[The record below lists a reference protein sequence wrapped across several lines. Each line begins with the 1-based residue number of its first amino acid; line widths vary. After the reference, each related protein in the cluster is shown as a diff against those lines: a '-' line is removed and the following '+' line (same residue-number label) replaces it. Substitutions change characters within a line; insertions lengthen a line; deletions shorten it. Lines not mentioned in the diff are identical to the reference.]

1 MATIKEPT
9 QVSLTFN
16 ARPWTLN
23 AERAGNR
30 WKRAEM
36 VKVWRDAFHWLAIA
50 EKTPMFHEVSVI
62 VDIQMKR
69 PLADTGNAYGSV
81 KAAIDGLVDAGVLPD
96 DGPEVIRVLCM
107 KAPRPTVKGETD
119 SLTLTLI
126 GVPI

>member
-1 MATIKEPT
+1 MTTPVEI
-9 QVSLTFN
+9 SFTFN

-30 WKRAEM
+30 WQRADM
-36 VKVWRDAFHWLAIA
+36 VKQWRDAFHWLAKA
-50 EKTPMFHEVSVI
+50 QKAPQFNEVSV
-62 VDIQMKR
+62 VVEVNMKR

-96 DGPEVIRVLCM
+96 DGPEVISSLCM
-107 KAPRPTVKGETD
+107 KAPRPTVKGQSE